1 MMDTALQTHKE
12 SAFGWLAALQAFWR
26 ALRTPC
32 PARKYPRLIAP
43 R

>member
-12 SAFGWLAALQAFWR
+12 SSFGWLLGLQGFWR

-32 PARKYPRLIAP
+32 PPRKLPRLLAP

>member
-12 SAFGWLAALQAFWR
+12 SSFGWLSALQAFWR
-26 ALRTPC
+26 VLRAPS
-32 PARKYPRLIAP
+32 PPRRYPRLIAP